1 MWILLVG
8 SYFSGDFVRL
18 LFNGK
23 EEKKMRKPENMTVF
37 SPDKWA
43 EDRRGELIF
52 L

>member
-23 EEKKMRKPENMTVF
+23 EEKKNEKT
-37 SPDKWA
+37 
-43 EDRRGELIF
+43 
-52 L
+52 